1 MKYSIAAR
9 FFIMFKPFMLKSLLT
24 STFTF
29 SFAEELPYNNYF
41 EYFGPEYKLDV
52 PSNNMANHNTPEYLQ
67 KMTQVSP
74 LTSLNA

>member
-1 MKYSIAAR
+1 
-9 FFIMFKPFMLKSLLT
+9 MLNSLLT
-24 STFTF
+24 PTFTF

-67 KMTQVSP
+67 KMTQVSS
-74 LTSLNA
+74 LTSLTCIMYFDANELR